1 MNCRGEGKKMVVA
14 MKKVSNL
21 VERDVLAVSGNSLRY
36 EL

>member
-21 VERDVLAVSGNSLRY
+21 ERDAFGSIWEFVKI
-36 EL
+36 